1 MASYDSDSSG
11 DEEEYTET
19 NVLLGYAS
27 KDPTDDDFS
36 QLGGY
41 PTWLNDQAPSFS
53 LAKCKVCSDPMTLLL
68 QLNGDLPQTFAGHS
82 RRLYI
87 FSCRRK
93 TCRRKPGCVRGF
105 RATRVS
111 ASALKAQRKHEVDEA
126 AAAAE
131 ALKRK
136 EKDEED
142 RRKQGSLGTALFG
155 GGAPPVS
162 SNANPFAAP
171 LSSTSPANRFAS
183 ASSLAAKPAQKTT
196 STNDT
201 DAALSQTFAEKA
213 RLSSPPPADSPVVPT
228 TTAAAEPHVPWPSNP
243 QSALPSPYP
252 SYHLDADYEALD
264 PTPPAIPGNAVLDP
278 DAAEPTPEASGSG
291 GETNVKEAFESSL
304 DKAFQR
310 FADRLAQN
318 PEQVLRYEWGGV
330 PLLCSRDDDVGKL
343 FGAGADEEGDHK
355 VTASGGGAGIPRCG
369 NCSAERVFEVQL
381 VPQAIME
388 LEAEELS
395 LEGMEWATIIMGTC
409 KKDCAARGTKDSEVG
424 YVEEWVGV
432 QWEEL
437 AARK

>member
-11 DEEEYTET
+11 DDENYTET

-27 KDPTDDDFS
+27 KEPTDDDWS

-53 LAKCKVCSDPMTLLL
+53 LAKCKVCNDPMTLLL

-93 TCRRKPGCVRGF
+93 ACRRKPGCVRGF

-111 ASALKAQRKHEVDEA
+111 ASAIEAQRKHEADEA

-131 ALKRK
+131 ALKHK
-136 EKDEED
+136 EKEEED
-142 RRKQGSLGTALFG
+142 RQKQGNLGTALFG
-155 GGAPPVS
+155 GGTPSMSA
-162 SNANPFAAP
+162 NANPFAAP
-171 LSSTSPANRFAS
+171 SGMSANPFAS
-183 ASSLAAKPAQKTT
+183 ASSLAARPAQKT

-201 DAALSQTFAEKA
+201 DATLSQTFAEKA
-213 RLSSPPPADSPVVPT
+213 RLSSPPPTDSPVVPPT
-228 TTAAAEPHVPWPSNP
+228 AAEPHVAWPSDAKT
-243 QSALPSPYP
+243 ALPPPYP

-264 PTPPAIPGNAVLDP
+264 PTPLAIPGNTVVDP
-278 DAAEPTPEASGSG
+278 DAAEPTPEAGGS
-291 GETNVKEAFESSL
+291 ETNVKEAFESSL

-330 PLLCSRDDDVGKL
+330 PLLCTRDDAVGKL
-343 FGAGADEEGDHK
+343 FADEGH
-355 VTASGGGAGIPRCG
+355 VGLPRCG
-369 NCSAERVFEVQL
+369 NCGAERVFEVQL

-395 LEGMEWATIIMGTC
+395 LEGMEWATIVMGTC
-409 KKDCAARGTKDSEVG
+409 KKDCAARGTKDGEVG
-424 YVEEWVGV
+424 YVDEWVGV